1 MITQDMRSNEEDP
14 ESASASGRA
23 LLERRTGVRKLLRQG
38 MAQVQA
44 AVMGAQLPIR
54 SMVANVQVEFSRHL
68 AEADALM
75 PPGRGE
81 SPVARAGAGRLQA
94 EFAGELGTL
103 EALGAWPDDK
113 DDLELALR
121 FQELAPV
128 LLEAMASEERYLLE
142 SARHDLAIEESLGC

>member
-1 MITQDMRSNEEDP
+1 
-14 ESASASGRA
+14 
-23 LLERRTGVRKLLRQG
+23 

-75 PPGRGE
+75 PPRRGE
-81 SPVARAGAGRLQA
+81 SPVARGETGRLQA

-103 EALGAWPDDK
+103 EALGAWPEDNDDM
-113 DDLELALR
+113 ELALR

-128 LLEAMASEERYLLE
+128 LLEAMASEERYLLA
-142 SARHDLAIEESLGC
+142 ARNDLVVDDPFGC

>member
-1 MITQDMRSNEEDP
+1 
-14 ESASASGRA
+14 
-23 LLERRTGVRKLLRQG
+23 

-54 SMVANVQVEFSRHL
+54 SMVANVQVEFARHL
-68 AEADALM
+68 AEADALL
-75 PPGRGE
+75 PRGREDRLGQGG
-81 SPVARAGAGRLQA
+81 SGRLQV

-103 EALGAWPDDK
+103 AALGAWPEDN

-128 LLEAMASEERYLLE
+128 LLDAMASEERYLLE
-142 SARHDLAIEESLGC
+142 TRNDLAIDDPFGC

>member
-1 MITQDMRSNEEDP
+1 MIIEDMRGNRQDP
-14 ESASASGRA
+14 ESVAAGRA
-23 LLERRTGVRKLLRQG
+23 VLEGCARLRKLVRSG
-38 MAQVQA
+38 MGQVQS
-44 AVMGAQLPIR
+44 AVMGGQLPIR

-75 PPGRGE
+75 P
-81 SPVARAGAGRLQA
+81 ARDRRLQA

-103 EALGAWPDDK
+103 AALGAWPEDN

-128 LLEAMASEERYLLE
+128 LLDAMASEERYLE
-142 SARHDLAIEESLGC
+142 ITRNDLAVGDPFGC

>member
-1 MITQDMRSNEEDP
+1 MITEDMRSNGKDP
-14 ESASASGRA
+14 ESVVGPGRA
-23 LLERRTGVRKLLRQG
+23 LLERRAGMRKLLRQG

-44 AVMGAQLPIR
+44 AVMGAQLPLR
-54 SMVANVQVEFSRHL
+54 SMVSHVQVEFSRHL

-75 PPGRGE
+75 PPSRGE
-81 SPVARAGAGRLQA
+81 SPIARAGSGRLQA

-103 EALGAWPDDK
+103 QALGAWPEDN

-128 LLEAMASEERYLLE
+128 LLEAMVSEERYLLE
-142 SARHDLAIEESLGC
+142 TRKDLAVDDPFGC